1 MKNMVEKTY
10 YVFKK
15 YINHHRRTVR
25 NRGIKDVT
33 GECSEGMK
41 ECGFGDQKK
50 RVSLLESSVKFCP
63 MDVWK
68 AELSAYIAK
77 EISRQSDKSADGF
90 ILLFIVKCERKEIN

>member
-50 RVSLLESSVKFCP
+50 RVSLLDSGRKFSEILSYGCVESRTFC
-63 MDVWK
+63 
-68 AELSAYIAK
+68 LYS
-77 EISRQSDKSADGF
+77 
-90 ILLFIVKCERKEIN
+90 

>member
-50 RVSLLESSVKFCP
+50 RVSLLES
-63 MDVWK
+63 
-68 AELSAYIAK
+68 
-77 EISRQSDKSADGF
+77 
-90 ILLFIVKCERKEIN
+90 